1 MKDYKLYLRRDRTI
15 DINLMTRSRLTECNL
30 NISSIPFREIIEAYD
45 AIIVDSHV
53 EDTYLRGFFKV
64 DEGMVVHSEIDQIIR
79 NVMERGESALVIDSR
94 ADFSATKDI
103 DLVQDAVLIS
113 CGTTELHAT
122 GFVKADDAIVFSVLP
137 LEAELRYSLG
147 SATNLLELSVPAVD
161 TIKQTFLQPEV
172 PVEITNLPLEFLL
185 TYHVGAESALEFNSE
200 VLGLFYN
207 IFAEAETEM
216 TVDASLLDIKERIS
230 LGSGQNDVELRS
242 DITEAPLLKKREQV
256 GGQIVIEVSEQFGKI
271 CNIQTLINPIVFG
284 ATAQAIIRRYR
295 LLQEMDDLD
304 VAAFDD
310 MMLDDVDYVII

>member
-64 DEGMVVHSEIDQIIR
+64 DEGIVIHSEIDQIIR

-94 ADFSATKDI
+94 ADFSSTKDI

-122 GFVKADDAIVFSVLP
+122 GFMKADDTIVFSVFP

-161 TIKQTFLQPEV
+161 TIKQTFLQTEV
-172 PVEITNLPLEFLL
+172 PVEITNLPLKFLL

-216 TVDASLLDIKERIS
+216 TVDASLLDIKECIS

-242 DITEAPLLKKREQV
+242 NITEAPLLKKRE
-256 GGQIVIEVSEQFGKI
+256 
-271 CNIQTLINPIVFG
+271 
-284 ATAQAIIRRYR
+284 
-295 LLQEMDDLD
+295 
-304 VAAFDD
+304 
-310 MMLDDVDYVII
+310 